1 MSLGGSASQAL
12 DDAVQ
17 GAISD
22 GITMVV
28 AAGNSAANACNY
40 SPARAPNAITLGA
53 STASDARAS
62 FSNYGSCVDFF
73 APGVSITS
81 AWWTGVSATNTISGT
96 SMASPHAAGAAALYL
111 AANPGSSPSAVRDGL
126 YNLTTKGIITSS
138 NSVNNHLLYTMGIGG
153 GSPPPPPPGNLVL
166 TSTTKTKGTFKVLL
180 SWTGSTATNIAV
192 YRNGGLI
199 ATVTNTGAYTD
210 NIGRTKGTYTH
221 HVCEAGTN
229 TCSNSVTNSF

>member
-17 GAISD
+17 GAITD
-22 GITMVV
+22 GITMAV
-28 AAGNSAANACNY
+28 AAGNSNANACNY

-53 STASDARAS
+53 STSTDARAS

-81 AWWTGVSATNTISGT
+81 AWYTSVGATNTISGT
-96 SMASPHAAGAAALYL
+96 SMASPHAAGAAALFL

-126 YNLTTKGIITSS
+126 YGLTTKGIVTSS
-138 NSVNNHLLYTMGIGG
+138 NSANNHLLYTLDIGA

-166 TSTTKTKGTFKVLL
+166 TSTVRTKGTFKVFLA
-180 SWTGSTATNIAV
+180 WTGSAAASIDV
-192 YRNGGLI
+192 YRNGTRV
-199 ATVTNTGAYTD
+199 ATVANSGAYTD
-210 NIGRTKGTYTH
+210 NLGRSPGTYTH
-221 HVCEAGTN
+221 QVCEAGTSN
-229 TCSNSVTNSF
+229 CSNSVTNTF